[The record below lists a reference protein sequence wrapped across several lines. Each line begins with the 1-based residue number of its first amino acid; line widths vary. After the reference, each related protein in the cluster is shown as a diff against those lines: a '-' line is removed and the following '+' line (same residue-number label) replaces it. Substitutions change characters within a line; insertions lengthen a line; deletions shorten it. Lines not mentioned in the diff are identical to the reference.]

1 MKTQFQIGCLIV
13 SVGCNYDAKAI
24 SSSVERTQDFEPDI
38 SYPVNSENH

>member
-1 MKTQFQIGCLIV
+1 MKTQFQIGCLLV
-13 SVGCNYDAKAI
+13 FAGCSYHAKVI